1 MVEVKIH
8 DKGDFEKAM
17 RIFKKQCQKE
27 GFLMELKERR
37 YYSKPSE
44 RKRRKGTGKRPT
56 SR

>member
-1 MVEVKIH
+1 MVEVKVH
-8 DKGDFEKAM
+8 DKNDFEKAM

-44 RKRRKGTGKRPT
+44 RKRRKGSKKKF
-56 SR
+56 